1 MSVQTTEQKK
11 EEFRKYLEK
20 AGVIDQLT
28 KVLVGLY
35 EEQEKPQNV
44 IEFIKKSL
52 GEPTDTDVEQLLAEN
67 ETMKREKNELQK
79 KIDDLTRE
87 LENERSA
94 NQ

>member
-11 EEFRKYLEK
+11 DEFRKYLEK

-35 EEQEKPQNV
+35 EEQEKPGNV

-67 ETMKREKNELQK
+67 EQLKRSKLDLERKIEELNM
-79 KIDDLTRE
+79 E
-87 LENERSA
+87 LNNERA
-94 NQ
+94 KQQ

>member
-11 EEFRKYLEK
+11 EDFRKYLEK

-35 EEQEKPQNV
+35 EEQEKPSNV

-52 GEPTDTDVEQLLAEN
+52 GEPTDTDVDALLAEN
-67 ETMKREKNELQK
+67 EQLKKERQKLKDEIDQLKNEL
-79 KIDDLTRE
+79 L
-87 LENERSA
+87 
-94 NQ
+94 

>member
-67 ETMKREKNELQK
+67 ESLKREKAEQQNT
-79 KIDDLTRE
+79 INDL
-87 LENERSA
+87 ERQLA
-94 NQ
+94 EARAGQE

>member
-11 EEFRKYLEK
+11 DEFRKYLEK

-35 EEQEKPQNV
+35 EEQEKPGNV

-67 ETMKREKNELQK
+67 EQLKRQKLDYEKKIEALQNELEQ
-79 KIDDLTRE
+79 
-87 LENERSA
+87 ERAKQS
-94 NQ
+94 

>member
-67 ETMKREKNELQK
+67 ETMKREKSELQK

>member
-1 MSVQTTEQKK
+1 M
-11 EEFRKYLEK
+11 EK

-35 EEQEKPQNV
+35 EEQEKPGNV

-67 ETMKREKNELQK
+67 ESLKRQKLEYEKRIEALQNELEQ
-79 KIDDLTRE
+79 
-87 LENERSA
+87 ERA
-94 NQ
+94 K

>member
-1 MSVQTTEQKK
+1 M
-11 EEFRKYLEK
+11 
-20 AGVIDQLT
+20 IDQLT

-35 EEQEKPQNV
+35 EEQEKPQNA

-67 ETMKREKNELQK
+67 ESMKREKNELQK

-87 LENERSA
+87 LENERSG

>member
-35 EEQEKPQNV
+35 EEPEKPGNV

-52 GEPTDTDVEQLLAEN
+52 GAPSDTDVDQLMAEN
-67 ETMKREKNELQK
+67 EELKRTKTDLETKIQGLEAELAAEKEKQ
-79 KIDDLTRE
+79 
-87 LENERSA
+87 
-94 NQ
+94 Q